1 MIRRLINKKG
11 GTKRRNK
18 RRSRLRNLQNGGFLP
33 VAAAAA
39 TCIPCAA
46 AAGSS
51 FTSGLLGLGT
61 AGAAIGATKYMS
73 RSSSSSISNGK
84 IKRKEKYEIIKNGK
98 KKKYSINQDNKTVTI
113 IKGKQKRKKNF
124 KTMKQANN
132 YYNKLL
138 KKCNKN
144 KTLRKC

>member
-1 MIRRLINKKG
+1 MTTMIRRLINKKG
-11 GTKRRNK
+11 GSKRRNK
-18 RRSRLRNLQNGGFLP
+18 RRSRLRNLQSGGFLP
-33 VAAAAA
+33 
-39 TCIPCAA
+39 CIPCVA

-51 FTSGLLGLGT
+51 LTSSLLGLGT

-73 RSSSSSISNGK
+73 RSSSSTISNGK

-98 KKKYSINQDNKTVTI
+98 KKKYSINQDNKTITVL
-113 IKGKQKRKKNF
+113 KGKQKRKKNF